1 MKTIVTHINPDQD
14 AVSSVW
20 LVKRFFPGWDKAEVK
35 FVPAGKTLDSNHPDN
50 NPEIIHVDTGL
61 GKFDHHTT
69 GDKTVCAAVKVL
81 AEIKD
86 KGLVKEKITVE
97 ALEKMVEIVR
107 SVDHA
112 EERSWPDPMSDRWEF
127 ILEMILDGLKT
138 GYGRLQN
145 PEVVDFGM
153 TALDGI
159 LEAMKEKIKA
169 GIEIEGGVK
178 FTCKWGN
185 SIGVETGSDM
195 VHRLAERMG
204 FSVVAV
210 RDPKRGNVR
219 IYGHPDSQV
228 DLTEIHLSVVAGDR
242 EADWFLHASKKLLL
256 NGSRA
261 NPSMRP
267 TKLKLEKIIEIIKNG
282 DTI

>member
-1 MKTIVTHINPDQD
+1 MRIIVTHINPDQD

-20 LVKRFFPGWDKAEVK
+20 LVKRFFPGWDKSEVK
-35 FVPAGKTLDSNHPDN
+35 FVPAGKTLDSNPPDN
-50 NPEIIHVDTGL
+50 DPEIIHVDTGL

-81 AEIKD
+81 VEIKE
-86 KGLVKEKITVE
+86 KNYIKEKITVE
-97 ALEKMVEIVR
+97 ALEKMTEIVR

-112 EERSWPDPMSDRWEF
+112 EERSWPDPMSDKWEF
-127 ILEMILDGLKT
+127 LLEMILDGLKT

-145 PEVVDFGM
+145 PELVDFGM

-169 GIEIEGGVK
+169 GAEIAGGVK
-178 FTCKWGN
+178 FNCQWGK
-185 SIGVETGSDM
+185 SIGVETGNDM

-204 FSVVAV
+204 FSLVAV
-210 RDPKRGNVR
+210 KDLKRGNVR

-228 DLTEIHLSVVAGDR
+228 DLTEIHLAVMAGDR

-267 TKLKLEKIIEIIKNG
+267 TTLSLSEIIEIIK
-282 DTI
+282 TSEQ

>member
-35 FVPAGKTLDSNHPDN
+35 FVPAGKTLNGNPPDSDPL
-50 NPEIIHVDTGL
+50 IIHVDTGL
-61 GKFDHHTT
+61 GKFDHHAT

-81 AEIKD
+81 GEIKD
-86 KGLVKEKITVE
+86 KNYVKDKIETE
-97 ALEKMVEIVR
+97 ALERMAEIIR

-112 EERSWPDPMSDRWEF
+112 EERSWPEPMSDRWEF

-138 GYGRLQN
+138 GYGRMQN
-145 PEVVDFGM
+145 QELVDFGM

-169 GIEIEGGVK
+169 GTEIEGGVK
-178 FTCKWGN
+178 FTCKWGR

-210 RDPKRGNVR
+210 KDPKRGNVR

-228 DLTEIHLSVVAGDR
+228 DLSGIYEAVTAGDR
-242 EADWFLHASKKLLL
+242 NADWFLHASKKLLL

-261 NPSMRP
+261 NPAMRP
-267 TKLKLEKIIEIIKNG
+267 TKLSLGEIIK
-282 DTI
+282 ILSQKS